1 MGSLRTGLT
10 RTPRR
15 SQFDRLKHLV
25 ENTMKADRPRR
36 DVVDRLLYHIVEGD
50 SAGFID
56 AFDLEQPTSA
66 EMLRVISRYGRAL
79 RDLRTK

>member
-1 MGSLRTGLT
+1 M
-10 RTPRR
+10 
-15 SQFDRLKHLV
+15 SQIDRLKRLV
-25 ENTMKADRPRR
+25 ETAMKADRPRR

-50 SAGFID
+50 SAGFVD
-56 AFDLEQPTSA
+56 AYDREQPSSG